1 MGPQNW
7 AAASPWIPRAA
18 NNVRG
23 NRTSA
28 KHLAVVTTLTHALGQ
43 SLVVQEEGMASI
55 QFAKPTEK

>member
-23 NRTSA
+23 DRTSA
-28 KHLAVVTTLTHALGQ
+28 KHLTVVITLTHALGR
-43 SLVVQEEGMASI
+43 SWVVQEEGVASI